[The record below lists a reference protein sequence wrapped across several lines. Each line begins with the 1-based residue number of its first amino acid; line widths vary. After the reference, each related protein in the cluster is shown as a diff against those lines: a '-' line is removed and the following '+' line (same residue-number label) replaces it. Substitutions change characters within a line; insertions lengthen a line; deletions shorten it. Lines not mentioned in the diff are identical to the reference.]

1 MVEAKRVPSALTNRN
16 LENCS
21 FKKFK
26 VNFQQ
31 NNSQRNLEP
40 AQKLFIN
47 ITLKLC
53 MFFYSNFMTRRIP
66 VEMCKKPNL
75 KSSTGKLLDLYPQ
88 ESLYVVQ

>member
-1 MVEAKRVPSALTNRN
+1 MVDANRVPSALTNRN

-53 MFFYSNFMTRRIP
+53 MFFLF
-66 VEMCKKPNL
+66 
-75 KSSTGKLLDLYPQ
+75 KLYDKTYTCGD
-88 ESLYVVQ
+88 VQKAELEEFYW